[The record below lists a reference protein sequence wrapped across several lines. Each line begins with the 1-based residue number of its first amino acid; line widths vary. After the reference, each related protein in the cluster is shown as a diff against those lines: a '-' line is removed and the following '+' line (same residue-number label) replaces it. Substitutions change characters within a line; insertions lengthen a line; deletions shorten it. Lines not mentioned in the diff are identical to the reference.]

1 LQESRSAAAQF
12 RQKPL
17 LGKAQSPF
25 SFNALEILH
34 GRLFGFSVERRAS
47 GRRVNQ
53 HNFTVNH
60 GSDGNL
66 TKALDS
72 GTVARVDYDP
82 VHAH

>member
-34 GRLFGFSVERRAS
+34 GRPIKIVAA
-47 GRRVNQ
+47 
-53 HNFTVNH
+53 
-60 GSDGNL
+60 
-66 TKALDS
+66 KAKWS
-72 GTVARVDYDP
+72 
-82 VHAH
+82 

>member
-34 GRLFGFSVERRAS
+34 GRLFTWSLVRSGGD
-47 GRRVNQ
+47 GRRERKFSANE
-53 HNFTVNH
+53 NPKK
-60 GSDGNL
+60 DG
-66 TKALDS
+66 
-72 GTVARVDYDP
+72 
-82 VHAH
+82 